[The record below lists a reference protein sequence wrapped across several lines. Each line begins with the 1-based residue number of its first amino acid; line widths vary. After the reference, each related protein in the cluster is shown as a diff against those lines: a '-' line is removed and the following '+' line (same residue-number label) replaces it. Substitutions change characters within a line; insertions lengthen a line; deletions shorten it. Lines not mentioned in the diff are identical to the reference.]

1 MKCHLKDKSTLSLYL
16 YVFLIFFSR
25 EFITQLTIIK
35 YIAEFIQVDVIYF
48 AMLLMAL
55 PIIFIYKNDRKKG
68 ILHYLFCAVVVYFTF
83 KKSS

>member
-1 MKCHLKDKSTLSLYL
+1 MKCHLKDKSALSLYL

-25 EFITQLTIIK
+25 EFITQLTIVK

-55 PIIFIYKNDRKKG
+55 PIIFIYKNDRKKDFY
-68 ILHYLFCAVVVYFTF
+68 IICFVQL
-83 KKSS
+83 